1 MLEPVTLGIV
11 LGLFIGKPLGIVG
24 ASWLAIRSGLAPKP
38 EGVNWGQLTGVGMLG
53 GIGFTMSLFI
63 GTLAFADATLAVE
76 LRLGVLGGSLLSAM
90 LGLAVLAISS
100 RPSLTRSA

>member
-1 MLEPVTLGIV
+1 
-11 LGLFIGKPLGIVG
+11 
-24 ASWLAIRSGLAPKP
+24 
-38 EGVNWGQLTGVGMLG
+38 
-53 GIGFTMSLFI
+53 MSLFI